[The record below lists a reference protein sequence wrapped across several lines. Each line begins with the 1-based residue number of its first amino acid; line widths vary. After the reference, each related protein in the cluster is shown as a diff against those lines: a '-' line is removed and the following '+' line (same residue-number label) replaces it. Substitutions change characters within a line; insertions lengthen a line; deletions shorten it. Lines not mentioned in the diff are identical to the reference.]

1 MKRRCT
7 ALLLCACLCAG
18 AVTPAFA
25 AEEAQEASPYD
36 VTWQELESRVLAGS
50 PNALALDENIAT
62 LEALDYE
69 KLEDRLRDQ
78 LNTLTDVQWASSM
91 QTITVGDQT
100 VPNPYYNTYN
110 AGSAASAYD
119 ALREQFDALRDGDLQ
134 ADNQDLIRQIRN
146 GQDQIVGGSQALY
159 LTILE
164 LEQTLADGERGMAA
178 IDRALTELRLRQQLG
193 QVSRQQVEELERTR
207 ADTASQLAT
216 LKSSISSCKSQL
228 QTLLGLPPTGELTLA
243 PLPQSDDWTEPDY
256 DADLAAAKEASWT
269 LRSAQV
275 TLDDA
280 EETWEDD
287 RKADWKYEREM
298 AKHTWA
304 AAQATYA
311 AATADFETAFKALY
325 DAEANARQVW
335 ENKREETAYRQ
346 LQATIAQLQ
355 YDRGTISRNALLSA
369 QDDLAAARSA
379 QDAAWRELF
388 SARNSYRRAVE
399 KGIV

>member
-1 MKRRCT
+1 MKRNYA
-7 ALLLCACLCAG
+7 ALLLLGCLCAG
-18 AVTPAFA
+18 VVTPAA
-25 AEEAQEASPYD
+25 AVEQAQQAPPYD
-36 VTWQELESRVLAGS
+36 VTWQELERRVLAGS

-69 KLEDRLRDQ
+69 TLEDRLRDQ
-78 LNTLTDVQWASSM
+78 LNALADVQWASSM
-91 QTITVGDQT
+91 QTITVGGNT
-100 VPNPYYNTYN
+100 VDNPYYNTYN

-146 GQDQIVGGSQALY
+146 GQDQIVGGSQVLY

-164 LEQTLADGERGMAA
+164 LEQTLADGERGVAA
-178 IDRALTELRLRQQLG
+178 IDRSLTELRLRQQLG
-193 QVSRQQVEELERTR
+193 QVSRQQVEALERTR
-207 ADTASQLAT
+207 ADTVSQLAT
-216 LKSSISSCKSQL
+216 LKNSISSCKSQL
-228 QTLLGLPPTGELTLA
+228 QTLLGLSPTGELTLA
-243 PLPQSDDWTEPDY
+243 PLPQSGDWTEPDY
-256 DADLAAAKEASWT
+256 AVDLAAAKQVSWA
-269 LRSAQV
+269 LHSAKV

-287 RKADWKYEREM
+287 KKTGSNYEREM
-298 AKHTWA
+298 ANHTWA

-311 AATADFETAFKALY
+311 AAVADFETSFKALY
-325 DAEANARQVW
+325 DAEANAKQVW
-335 ENKREETAYRQ
+335 ENQCEQTAYRQ
-346 LQATIAQLQ
+346 FQAAIAQVQ
-355 YDRGTISRNALLSA
+355 YGRGLISHNALLTA

-379 QDAAWRELF
+379 QHAAWRDLF